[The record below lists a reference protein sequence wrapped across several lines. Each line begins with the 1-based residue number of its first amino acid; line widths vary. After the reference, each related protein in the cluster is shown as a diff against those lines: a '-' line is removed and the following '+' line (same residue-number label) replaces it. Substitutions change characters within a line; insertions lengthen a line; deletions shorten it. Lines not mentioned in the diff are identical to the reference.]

1 MDEFQEILQ
10 DFLIESFELIEQLD
24 QDLVELESRPDDLD
38 LLNRIFRVAHTIKGA
53 SSFLNFDVL
62 THLTHHMENL
72 LNMARHGD
80 LVIDADVMDVILESI
95 DLMKALL
102 VRIRDSGADAGLEV
116 GQCVERLDAVANG
129 TPLSSVTETV
139 TVTASETVVAV
150 EPQTDAEEE
159 ADYSGMSEAEVEA
172 EIERLIAQRQ
182 AEDAAK
188 RANKANS
195 SAPVEEEPDY
205 EGMDDAE
212 VEAEIERLL
221 AKRQAEDAAKRAQK
235 AAETST
241 APSVAAPVAAP
252 ITSEP
257 MPQSEPIPA
266 PVPVAPAAPAVQ
278 PKVEAKPATPVA
290 RRAAEPKEEGE
301 NRGGGAVEQTIR
313 VDVKRLDHLMN
324 LIGELVL
331 GKNRL
336 IKINDDV
343 EERYEGEAFLEELN
357 QVVSIVSLVTT
368 DLQIAVMKTRMLPIG
383 KVFNKFPRMIR
394 DLSRELNKKIELEI
408 TGEETELDKSIVEEI
423 GDPLVHIIRNSCD
436 HGIETPDV
444 RLSSGKEETGT
455 IHLKAYHEGNH
466 IVIQII
472 DDGKGLDAEMLKLKS
487 IEKGIITEKEAEGMS
502 EKEAFGLIFRPG
514 FSTAAQVTSVSGR
527 GVGMDVVKTNIEKLN
542 GMIDIDSEVGKGTS
556 MKLKIPLTLA
566 IIQALLVGVQEEYYA
581 IPLASVLETV
591 RISKDE
597 IYTVESRS
605 VMRLRDEVLSLVHIG
620 DIFEVERVFDNSEHA
635 YVVVLGLAESKIG
648 LIVDSLVGQE
658 EIVIKSLG
666 EYLKGIEGIAGA
678 TIRGDGGVTL
688 IVDVAA
694 LMQMAKSV
702 KSTVGQESA
711 EAKGRLGVKNKPS
724 DYKVMIVDDS
734 KTDRTIMRKSLEPMG
749 ITLVEAT
756 DGIEALNILKQADH
770 TFDAML
776 IDIEMPRMDGY
787 SLAAEIKKYNKYKN
801 LPLIAVT
808 SRTGKA
814 DRMRGVESGMVEY
827 ITKPYSSEY
836 LMNVV
841 KRNIKFNE
849 GL

>member
-1 MDEFQEILQ
+1 MDEFEEILQ
-10 DFLIESFELIEQLD
+10 DFLVESFELIEQLD
-24 QDLVELESRPDDLD
+24 QDLVELETRPDDLD

-53 SSFLNFDVL
+53 SSFLNFDTL
-62 THLTHHMENL
+62 THLTHHMENI
-72 LNMARHGD
+72 LNLARHGD
-80 LVIDADVMDVILESI
+80 IVIDAGVMDVILESI

-102 VRIRDSGADAGLEV
+102 ARIRDTRSDDGLDV
-116 GQCVERLDAVANG
+116 SACVVRLDAAVNG
-129 TPLSSVTETV
+129 DEVP
-139 TVTASETVVAV
+139 AVVAAPTP
-150 EPQTDAEEE
+150 EPVAAAPIDEGEE
-159 ADYSGMSEAEVEA
+159 DYSGMSDAEVEA
-172 EIERLIAQRQ
+172 EIERLITIKN
-182 AEDAAK
+182 AEAAAK
-188 RANKANS
+188 RAGNV
-195 SAPVEEEPDY
+195 SAAGAAEDEEEPDY
-205 EGMDDAE
+205 SGMSDAE
-212 VEAEIERLL
+212 VEAEIERLITI
-221 AKRQAEDAAKRAQK
+221 KNAEAAAKRASG
-235 AAETST
+235 ATPATPTPEPVST
-241 APSVAAPVAAP
+241 PAPAVVTPSAPEPSTQVAPVAK
-252 ITSEP
+252 
-257 MPQSEPIPA
+257 PA
-266 PVPVAPAAPAVQ
+266 AAPAAPR
-278 PKVEAKPATPVA
+278 KV
-290 RRAAEPKEEGE
+290 EPKEDADAK
-301 NRGGGAVEQTIR
+301 GATVEQTIR

-394 DLSRELNKKIELEI
+394 DLSRELNKKIELDI
-408 TGEETELDKSIVEEI
+408 SGEDTELDKSIVEEI

-436 HGIETPDV
+436 HGIEVGDV
-444 RLSSGKEETGT
+444 RIAAGKTEGGT
-455 IHLKAYHEGNH
+455 IQLKAYHEGNH

-472 DDGKGLDAEMLKLKS
+472 DDGKGLDTDMLKLKAL
-487 IEKGIITEKEAEGMS
+487 EKGLITDKEADTMS
-502 EKEAFGLIFRPG
+502 DKEAYGLIFRPG

-542 GMIDIDSEVGKGTS
+542 GMIDIDSELGKGTS

-597 IYTVESRS
+597 IYTVENRS

-648 LIVDSLVGQE
+648 LIVDTLIGQE

-702 KSTVGQESA
+702 KSTVGTESG
-711 EAKGRLGVKNKPS
+711 EGKKLGAKNSAS
-724 DYKVMIVDDS
+724 DYCVMIVDDS
-734 KTDRTIMRKSLEPMG
+734 KTDRTIMRKALESSG
-749 ITLVEAT
+749 ITLIEAV
-756 DGIEALNILKQADH
+756 DGIEAMNILKQGDH
-770 TFDAML
+770 FFDAML

-787 SLAAEIKKYNKYKN
+787 TLAAEIKKYNKYKN

-808 SRTGKA
+808 SRSGKA

-827 ITKPYSSEY
+827 ITKPYSFDY
-836 LMNVV
+836 LLNVV

>member
-1 MDEFQEILQ
+1 
-10 DFLIESFELIEQLD
+10 
-24 QDLVELESRPDDLD
+24 
-38 LLNRIFRVAHTIKGA
+38 
-53 SSFLNFDVL
+53 
-62 THLTHHMENL
+62 
-72 LNMARHGD
+72 
-80 LVIDADVMDVILESI
+80 
-95 DLMKALL
+95 
-102 VRIRDSGADAGLEV
+102 
-116 GQCVERLDAVANG
+116 
-129 TPLSSVTETV
+129 
-139 TVTASETVVAV
+139 
-150 EPQTDAEEE
+150 
-159 ADYSGMSEAEVEA
+159 
-172 EIERLIAQRQ
+172 
-182 AEDAAK
+182 
-188 RANKANS
+188 
-195 SAPVEEEPDY
+195 
-205 EGMDDAE
+205 
-212 VEAEIERLL
+212 
-221 AKRQAEDAAKRAQK
+221 
-235 AAETST
+235 
-241 APSVAAPVAAP
+241 
-252 ITSEP
+252 
-257 MPQSEPIPA
+257 
-266 PVPVAPAAPAVQ
+266 
-278 PKVEAKPATPVA
+278 
-290 RRAAEPKEEGE
+290 
-301 NRGGGAVEQTIR
+301 
-313 VDVKRLDHLMN
+313 
-324 LIGELVL
+324 
-331 GKNRL
+331 
-336 IKINDDV
+336 
-343 EERYEGEAFLEELN
+343 
-357 QVVSIVSLVTT
+357 
-368 DLQIAVMKTRMLPIG
+368 
-383 KVFNKFPRMIR
+383 
-394 DLSRELNKKIELEI
+394 
-408 TGEETELDKSIVEEI
+408 
-423 GDPLVHIIRNSCD
+423 
-436 HGIETPDV
+436 
-444 RLSSGKEETGT
+444 
-455 IHLKAYHEGNH
+455 
-466 IVIQII
+466 
-472 DDGKGLDAEMLKLKS
+472 DDGKGLDAEMLKRKS
-487 IEKGIITEKEAEGMS
+487 VEKGIITEKEADSMT

-542 GMIDIDSEVGKGTS
+542 GMIDIDSEVGQGTS

-666 EYLKGIEGIAGA
+666 EYLKGIDGIAGA

-711 EAKGRLGVKNKPS
+711 DGKGRGGAKTSPS
-724 DYKVMIVDDS
+724 DYCVMIVDDS

-756 DGIEALNILKQADH
+756 DGVEALNILKQGDH
-770 TFDAML
+770 LFDGML

-787 SLAAEIKKYNKYKN
+787 TLAAEIKKYNKYKN

-814 DRMRGVESGMVEY
+814 DRMRGVESGMIEY
-827 ITKPYSSEY
+827 ITKPYSPEY